1 MSYKQMYISLIPYS
15 DGCSQ
20 IMSKLGKQF
29 NIVVVHNNKHV
40 VHGLSLTCTIDGYI
54 LKILFF
60 LSKSCPV
67 VIWFV
72 FSPVILIFHYLY
84 LLLFNTIVILSVCYS
99 N

>member
-40 VHGLSLTCTIDGYI
+40 VHGLSLTCTIDGLHPKNPI
-54 LKILFF
+54 LCKQVFSCCHLVCFF
-60 LSKSCPV
+60 PCYTNISL
-67 VIWFV
+67 FV
-72 FSPVILIFHYLY
+72 FVAVQYGCHPQCTL
-84 LLLFNTIVILSVCYS
+84 
-99 N
+99 

>member
-15 DGCSQ
+15 DGYSQ

-40 VHGLSLTCTIDGYI
+40 VHGLSLTCTIDG
-54 LKILFF
+54 LHPKNPILF
-60 LSKSCPV
+60 SKSCPV

-84 LLLFNTIVILSVCYS
+84 LLLFNTVVIHSVCYS